1 MAVGYREKDD
11 RYTVTCDKNS
21 ACCLSI
27 AVNTAE
33 AAQQLYDQHQCPT
46 INGKSKYAW
55 SVTVTLVEQ
64 MWEKVDQTYAQL
76 AMAPAVG
83 PDLERLRGA
92 VRMACEMIAIFM
104 PPYFRTSDEVGRE
117 VMKRYEKKQ
126 ASEEYETAGV
136 GSRTYELAN
145 SRKAP
150 VRITAPPTR
159 KPLTAIPER
168 LDADDIRMIKFM
180 GREQI
185 AQIAETFGITLDEAD
200 AVLSS

>member
-1 MAVGYREKDD
+1 MAVRYREKDD

-27 AVNTAE
+27 ALNTLE

-64 MWEKVDQTYAQL
+64 MWEKVDSAYAELMSTDDL
-76 AMAPAVG
+76 A
-83 PDLERLRGA
+83 EKTRLKGA
-92 VRMACEMIAIFM
+92 VRMACELIVIFM

-117 VMKRYEKKQ
+117 VMKRHKLKQ
-126 ASEEYETAGV
+126 EGEQYETAGL
-136 GSRTYELAN
+136 GSRTYELAD
-145 SRKAP
+145 SRKAQA
-150 VRITAPPTR
+150 RITAPPTR
-159 KPLTAIPER
+159 KPLTAIPEH

-185 AQIAETFGITLDEAD
+185 TQIAETFG
-200 AVLSS
+200 